1 MRRRGI
7 PVQQAATTADHILH
21 AAESLI
27 CRHRIDDISVRR
39 ISGAA
44 GVSAS
49 AISYYFGSREE
60 LLLEA
65 VRVIYRRFNAERIRL
80 LQAAIDQ
87 RAPLPPDLNEVIAAL
102 VGPSVRWSLDPNS
115 SYRAFTNLSQL
126 RRATEDGLATPRRR
140 AEYLYP
146 FVIAFK
152 RIAPWLSEAEIGFR
166 IHAALG
172 IRSNVIRDRAR
183 LVALTKSAFA
193 LDDAEEMIGLM
204 IDVIAPMFS
213 KIGKASA

>member
-1 MRRRGI
+1 M
-7 PVQQAATTADHILH
+7 QQMVTTADHILH

-27 CRHRIDDISVRR
+27 CRNRIDDISVRK

-49 AISYYFGSREE
+49 AISYHFGSREE

-65 VRVIYRRFNAERIRL
+65 VQVVYRRFNAERIGL
-80 LQAAIDQ
+80 LQVAIDR
-87 RAPLPPDLNEVIAAL
+87 RAPQPADLNEVIAAL
-102 VGPSVRWSLDPNS
+102 VGPSVRWSLNPNS

-126 RRATEDGLATPRRR
+126 GRATGLGTPRRR
-140 AEYLYP
+140 AEHLFP
-146 FVIAFK
+146 FVMTIK
-152 RIAPWLSEAEIGFR
+152 NIAPWLTEAEIGFR

-193 LDDAEEMIGLM
+193 LDDAEEVIGLM
-204 IDVIAPMFS
+204 IDVISPMFS
-213 KIGKASA
+213 KARNTGGA